1 MNGNELEEQLI
12 NRRLEELKQTQPNG
26 VLSDTAK
33 AVYAALAAEFPKEAM
48 STDKSR
54 GFALTSIKA
63 QYVTERLNDVLGFM
77 NWTHG
82 GEFQRVDEG
91 VLYLGTLVVTVD
103 GHRNQQF
110 APGFAKITDGKNLG
124 DAYKSAKT
132 DSLSKAASLI
142 GVGNSVFKGLIDA
155 TTFVN
160 KNASALTESSAP
172 TTARAAKKAS
182 VEASE
187 KTDATVTQLAPQPA
201 TFKTRRAKAA
211 AAVSVTEDDG
221 I

>member
-1 MNGNELEEQLI
+1 MKESLEDREI
-12 NRRLEELKQTQPNG
+12 AKRMEELKQLQPTG
-26 VLSDTAK
+26 TMSALETEIYSK
-33 AVYAALAAEFPKEAM
+33 LAADFPREAM
-48 STDKSR
+48 TADKSR

-91 VLYLGTLVVTVD
+91 VLYLGTLVITVD
-103 GHRNQQF
+103 GRQNRQF

-142 GVGNSVFKGLIDA
+142 GVGNSVFKGMVDA
-155 TTFVN
+155 N
-160 KNASALTESSAP
+160 SLGASTSAAP
-172 TTARAAKKAS
+172 TARAKKAAAATNVASDMEQGPATEDSNVTNLESAKK
-182 VEASE
+182 
-187 KTDATVTQLAPQPA
+187 PA
-201 TFKTRRAKAA
+201 GFKTRRAKAA
-211 AAVSVTEDDG
+211 SASEDE

>member
-1 MNGNELEEQLI
+1 MQKTLEEELI
-12 NRRLEELKQTQPNG
+12 NRRLEELKQEQPSG
-26 VLSDTAK
+26 IMSMMETEIYK
-33 AVYAALAAEFPKEAM
+33 KLAADFPREAM
-48 STDKSR
+48 TADKSR

-91 VLYLGTLVVTVD
+91 VLYLGTLVITVD
-103 GHRNQQF
+103 GRQNRQF

-142 GVGNSVFKGLIDA
+142 GVGNSVFKGMVDA
-155 TTFVN
+155 NTLG
-160 KNASALTESSAP
+160 ASPVAA
-172 TTARAAKKAS
+172 TARAKKAA
-182 VEASE
+182 ASTGDME
-187 KTDATVTQLAPQPA
+187 QGPATEATVTDLESAKKPA
-201 TFKTRRAKAA
+201 GFKTRRAKAA
-211 AAVSVTEDDG
+211 SASEDE